1 MKKGT
6 GEHLGCYI
14 ENLVEE
20 GEIKKCYVTN
30 LKLNNTDTS
39 VSLLVNKKLMCS
51 ILTEAEKNERQKEKT
66 AEFTLLPIT
75 TVSSQ
80 GL

>member
-1 MKKGT
+1 M
-6 GEHLGCYI
+6 
-14 ENLVEE
+14 EE

-30 LKLNNTDTS
+30 LKANNTEIS
-39 VSLLVNKKLMCS
+39 VSLLVKEKLMCS
-51 ILTEAEKNERQKEKT
+51 ILTGAEKNNGQKEKT

-75 TVSSQ
+75 TVSFQ